1 MQSSRYTFWVLIIVV
16 AVAGANQGL
25 TIPLLA
31 VLLENR
37 GVSSVVNGLNAT
49 ALYIGVVLVSP
60 WLEIPL
66 RRIGYRNTIF
76 WGLVLLT
83 GATLLVPLFSS
94 LTVWFVLR
102 LLMGVGDSTLH
113 YASQMWVTKIASAK
127 NRGRDLSLYG
137 LAFAVGFG
145 VGPLGLNLLPFGLW
159 VPFGALLILY
169 AAAYMLLARIKNEFP
184 DAIQQTEKKQN
195 KYVTV
200 LRLGWLALIPSFLY
214 GFMET
219 SLNGSFPVYALRTGL
234 SLEWVSLLLPEFI
247 LGSVILQMPLGA
259 LSDRVGRKQVMFVCA
274 LIGALAFFLFPLAQ
288 ENVWL
293 MMFLLA
299 AAGAAVGSF
308 YSLGLAFAA
317 DILPASLIPTA
328 GIVAGI
334 HFGIA
339 SILAPGV
346 NGYLMQVWEPW
357 TMFWLMGAQLLA
369 FAAACLFQR
378 SARHHAAAEEYSTP
392 LQKQG

>member
-1 MQSSRYTFWVLIIVV
+1 MQSSRYTFWVLIVVV

-31 VLLENR
+31 VLLENQ

-102 LLMGVGDSTLH
+102 LLMGIGDSTLH
-113 YASQMWVTKIASAK
+113 YASQMWVTKIAAQK
-127 NRGRDLSLYG
+127 NRGRDLSIYG
-137 LAFAVGFG
+137 LSFAIGFG
-145 VGPLGLNLLPFGLW
+145 IGPLGLNLLPFGLW
-159 VPFGALLILY
+159 VPFGALLVLY
-169 AAAYMLLARIKNEFP
+169 MIAYALLIRIKNDFP
-184 DAIQQTEKKQN
+184 DEIKQSEKKQN
-195 KYVTV
+195 KYATV
-200 LRLGWLALIPSFLY
+200 LRYGWLALIPSFLY
-214 GFMET
+214 GYMET
-219 SLNGSFPVYALRTGL
+219 SLNGSFPVFALRTGL
-234 SLEWVSLLLPEFI
+234 SVEWVSLILPSFI

-259 LSDRVGRKQVMFVCA
+259 LSDRVGRKQVMFACA
-274 LIGALAFFLFPLAQ
+274 LIGAAAFFLFPMAG
-288 ENVWL
+288 ENVWM

-299 AAGAAVGSF
+299 VAGAAVGSF
-308 YSLGLAFAA
+308 YSLGLAYAA
-317 DILPASLIPTA
+317 DILPASMIPTA

-334 HFGIA
+334 NFGIA
-339 SILAPGV
+339 SIFAPGI
-346 NGYLMQVWEPW
+346 NGFMMQVWEPW

-369 FAAACLFQR
+369 FSIACLFQR
-378 SARHHAAAEEYSTP
+378 RTLSNSQVE
-392 LQKQG
+392 LQEQG